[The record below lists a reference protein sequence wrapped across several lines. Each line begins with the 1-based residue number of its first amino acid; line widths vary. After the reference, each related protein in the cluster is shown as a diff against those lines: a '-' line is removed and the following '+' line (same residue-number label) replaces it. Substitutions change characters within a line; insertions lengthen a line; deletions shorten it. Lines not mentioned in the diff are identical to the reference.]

1 MTMKLDLSYPKKFR
15 CVQSSSYPPN
25 WKHNDNEVDFNAI
38 ATHIATEV
46 NRTPYE
52 RMQDLLKH
60 NLLDKARK
68 NYLR

>member
-1 MTMKLDLSYPKKFR
+1 MKLDLSYPKKFR